1 MQISEYEMNQIALAI
16 GRNVWEDHKKQDKI
30 LDFLQ
35 NENKELKEKTEEQRK
50 QIVWRDKNIVDYKKQ
65 IIDITAENQQ
75 NLEALEKAKSII
87 EKLNIEIVG
96 MSKLPASGT
105 GSVTKPFPA
114 DSSDKKYSPASEPK
128 TPKTKRTT
136 KTCFP
141 ERAKEKKKDAFD
153 PATAKVEYL
162 PDVRGNEIPSR
173 SPREIRFDTVERK
186 LKNAGFERFDKGN
199 DESIRKYKKSGNK
212 DICVLM
218 ISEVSRP
225 QLVVDEV
232 PCHGVDDAIA
242 RAGK

>member
-105 GSVTKPFPA
+105 GSVTKPFQA

-128 TPKTKRTT
+128 ASKAKRTKAT
-136 KTCFP
+136 DK
-141 ERAKEKKKDAFD
+141 FD
-153 PATAKVEYL
+153 PATAKVQYL
-162 PDVRGNEIPSR
+162 PDVRGDEIPSR

-186 LKNAGFERFDKGN
+186 LKSAGFERFDRGN
-199 DESIRKYKKSGNK
+199 DESVRKYKKDKNK
-212 DICVLM
+212 NICVLM
-218 ISEVSRP
+218 ISELSRP
-225 QLVVDEV
+225 QLVVDDV
-232 PCHGVDDAIA
+232 PCQGVDDAIA
-242 RAGK
+242 RAEK